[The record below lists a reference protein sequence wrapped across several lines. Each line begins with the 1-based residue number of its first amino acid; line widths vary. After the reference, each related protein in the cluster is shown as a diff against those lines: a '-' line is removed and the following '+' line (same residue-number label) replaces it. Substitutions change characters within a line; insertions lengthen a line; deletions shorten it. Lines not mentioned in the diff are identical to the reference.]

1 MFRCWVPPKN
11 ANNERR
17 IEILHVGLNQI
28 RGNRLSENHHI
39 WEELAGDIQNHPEN
53 LYTLSQEFSD
63 DRVRRLADHI
73 CLGNEL
79 YPAAIRSHLAKRIA
93 DPAEATLALA
103 IRQIEFALYIELARR
118 SRADRRKVK
127 VYKRQNRVLRGT
139 GFQLIEQS
147 RGLFAFEQRMAA
159 ELHAVVFNGF
169 SFNLPASSLKPL
181 SLSSL
186 SS

>member
-1 MFRCWVPPKN
+1 
-11 ANNERR
+11 
-17 IEILHVGLNQI
+17 LNQI
-28 RGNRLSENHHI
+28 RGYRVSDNHHI
-39 WEELAGDIQNHPEN
+39 WEELAGDIQNQPEN

-73 CLGNEL
+73 CSGNEL
-79 YPAAIRSHLAKRIA
+79 YPSAIRSKLAKLIA
-93 DPAEATLALA
+93 DPAESPLSLA

-127 VYKRQNRVLRGT
+127 IYKRQNRVLRGT

-147 RGLFAFEQRMAA
+147 RGLFAFEQRMAT

-169 SFNLPASSLKPL
+169 SFNLPVA
-181 SLSSL
+181 
-186 SS
+186 